1 MTAAEIFTN
10 LKSTLSDNK
19 TLSKYIKFVYSGRRF
34 DIDAQGLPCIMLEP
48 TQDGEPQRRM
58 NNIDDVYFNV
68 DLFAFST
75 ANYNDLDKTIV
86 GDDDYKGILDIN
98 NDIRACLN
106 SSYSLGGTVID
117 IRPDPS
123 IFDQLD
129 LGKYPVRGLL
139 MPLKILY
146 RQERTT

>member
-1 MTAAEIFTN
+1 MKN
-10 LKSTLSDNK
+10 
-19 TLSKYIKFVYSGRRF
+19 VYSGRRF
-34 DIDAQGLPCIMLEP
+34 DIETVGLPCVMLEP
-48 TQDGEPQRRM
+48 TQDGEPQRRT

-75 ANYNDLDKTIV
+75 ANYHDMDKTIV

-106 SSYSLGGTVID
+106 TNYSLGGTVID
-117 IRPDPS
+117 VRPDQTT
-123 IFDQLD
+123 FDQLET
-129 LGKYPVRGLL
+129 GKYPVRGLL

-146 RQERTT
+146 RQERTL